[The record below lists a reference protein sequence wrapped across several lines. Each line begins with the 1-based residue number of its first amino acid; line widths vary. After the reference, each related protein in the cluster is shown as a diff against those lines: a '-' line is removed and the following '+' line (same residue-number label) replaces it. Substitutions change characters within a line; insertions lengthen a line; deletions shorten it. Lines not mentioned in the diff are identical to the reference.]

1 MRISDWS
8 SDVCSSDL
16 EPDPALVEAAMSL
29 SIAAGLG
36 KKAPVAQARL
46 DGIEVR
52 ANGFDRVILRDVCHL
67 AGDKA
72 ALIRAAATGLRR
84 RGQILVTDF
93 VLAEARARPPVTAVW
108 AAGEPSPSSPWSWAE
123 QIGRASWRERVCP

>member
-1 MRISDWS
+1 MSLLEIGAGLGAATRVMHRRFGVWPKSF
-8 SDVCSSDL
+8 

-67 AGDKA
+67 AGDQA
-72 ALIRAAATGLRR
+72 ALIRAAAK
-84 RGQILVTDF
+84 
-93 VLAEARARPPVTAVW
+93 
-108 AAGEPSPSSPWSWAE
+108 
-123 QIGRASWRERVCP
+123 IGRASCRERVCQYV